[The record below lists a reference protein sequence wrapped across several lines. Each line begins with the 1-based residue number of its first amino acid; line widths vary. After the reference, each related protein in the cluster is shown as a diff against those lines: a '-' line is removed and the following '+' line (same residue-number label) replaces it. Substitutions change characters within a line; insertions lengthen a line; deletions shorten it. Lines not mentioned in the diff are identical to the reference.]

1 MVLVLFLCLHMNTT
15 EGSPEAVVNYANN
28 DACDREKG
36 ETEEG
41 RLECGHGGTSSGGI
55 IVEPGNVNH

>member
-1 MVLVLFLCLHMNTT
+1 MNTT
-15 EGSPEAVVNYANN
+15 EGSPEAVVNYANY